1 MSDHPEHDPEAA
13 EKMIRAILLGGDVIA
28 HPKASNEVKA
38 FAHQA
43 QAEALMLRK
52 VMGIRDRRH
61 LLDDAALLDA
71 LFRPM
76 NLGFARAFNN
86 RKKRG
91 RPRKHEETQHDV
103 FDERRKPLYHKLV
116 RLHQNR
122 INALLTRFKAGNV
135 YRKAVYG
142 ICLELRKKGTLR
154 RDYRKE
160 IKSLAAMRGVAIPAD
175 TRLTELIDEFFNAIA
190 NYPM

>member
-1 MSDHPEHDPEAA
+1 MSDHTEHDPEAA
-13 EKMIRAILLGGDVIA
+13 RKMILAILLEGDVIA
-28 HPKASNEVKA
+28 HSKAGAEVKA
-38 FAHQA
+38 FAHHA
-43 QAEALMLRK
+43 QVEVLRLRK
-52 VMGIRDRRH
+52 EMGIRERRH
-61 LLDDAALLDA
+61 VIDAAALLDA

-76 NLGFARAFNN
+76 YLGRPRAIDS

-91 RPRKHEETQHDV
+91 RPRKHEKTQYDV
-103 FDERRKPLYHKLV
+103 FAERRKPLYHKV

-160 IKSLAAMRGVAIPAD
+160 IKSLAALRGVAIPAD

-190 NYPM
+190 NYSM